1 MSRAKILLVEDNQ
14 LLSASIA
21 EYLEVEGFSVS
32 VEANGIIAQQRILNE
47 QPDLVILD
55 LMLPGR
61 DGVSICRQVRDSYS
75 GYILMFTAKE
85 DEIDQIIGL
94 EIGAD
99 DYLIKPVKPRLL
111 LAKVKSFLRRKET
124 LSPQDNVVIKHGSLR
139 IDTLQRLVTLMQA
152 PVDIT
157 AAEYEVLLLLAK
169 HPGQILSRDFMAQH
183 VKGLEYDGLERSTD
197 NRISQLRKKLN
208 DNARSP
214 KRIKTIRSKGYL
226 FIASAWE

>member
-124 LSPQDNVVIKHGSLR
+124 LSPQDNVVIKHGSLQ
-139 IDTLQRLVTLMQA
+139 IDTRQRLVTLKQT

>member
-1 MSRAKILLVEDNQ
+1 M
-14 LLSASIA
+14 LSASIA
-21 EYLEVEGFSVS
+21 EYLEMEGYRVT

-47 QPDLVILD
+47 HPDLVILD

-61 DGVSICRQVRDSYS
+61 DGVSICRQVRSDYA

-111 LAKVKSFLRRKET
+111 LAKINSFLRRKEVVKEQDSEMILHGN
-124 LSPQDNVVIKHGSLR
+124 LS
-139 IDTLQRLVTLMQA
+139 IDTQKRLVTYKGL
-152 PVDIT
+152 VVSIT

-169 HPGQILSRDFMAQH
+169 NAGEILSREFMAH
-183 VKGLEYDGLERSTD
+183 HLKGLQYDGLERSTD
-197 NRISQLRKKLN
+197 NRVSQLRKKLN
-208 DNARSP
+208 DNGRCP
-214 KRIKTIRSKGYL
+214 EKIKTIRSKGYL
-226 FIASAWE
+226 FVATAWD

>member
-1 MSRAKILLVEDNQ
+1 MEDNQ

-124 LSPQDNVVIKHGSLR
+124 LSPQDNVVIKHGSLQ
-139 IDTLQRLVTLMQA
+139 IDTRQRLVTLKQT

>member
-1 MSRAKILLVEDNQ
+1 MDKAKILLVEDNKM
-14 LLSASIA
+14 LSASIA
-21 EYLEVEGFSVS
+21 EYLEIEGYSVS

-47 QPDLVILD
+47 HPDLVILD

-61 DGVSICRQVRDSYS
+61 DGVSICRQVRSDYA

-111 LAKVKSFLRRKET
+111 LAKINAFLRRKDVVKE
-124 LSPQDNVVIKHGSLR
+124 QDTTMIRHGELC
-139 IDTLQRLVTLMQA
+139 IDTQKRQVTYKQM
-152 PVDIT
+152 VVSVT
-157 AAEYEVLLLLAK
+157 AAEYEALLLLANNA
-169 HPGQILSRDFMAQH
+169 GEILSREYMAQH
-183 VKGLEYDGLERSTD
+183 LKGLQYDGLERSTD

-208 DNARSP
+208 DNGRSP
-214 KRIKTIRSKGYL
+214 EKIKTIRSKGYL
-226 FIASAWE
+226 FVASAWS

>member
-1 MSRAKILLVEDNQ
+1 MEDNQ

-124 LSPQDNVVIKHGSLR
+124 LSPQDNVVIKHGSLQ
-139 IDTLQRLVTLMQA
+139 IDTRQRLVTLKQT

-208 DNARSP
+208 DDARSP

>member
-1 MSRAKILLVEDNQ
+1 MSKAKILLVEDNEM
-14 LLSASIA
+14 LSASIA
-21 EYLEVEGFSVS
+21 EYLEMEGYIVT

-61 DGVSICRQVRDSYS
+61 DGVSICRQVRDQFD
-75 GYILMFTAKE
+75 GFILMFTAKE

-99 DYLIKPVKPRLL
+99 DYLVKPVKPRLL
-111 LAKVKSFLRRKET
+111 LAKINSFLRRKDLVIE
-124 LSPQDNVVIKHGSLR
+124 QDDEMVRHGQLC
-139 IDTLQRLVTLMQA
+139 IDKQRRQVTYKGLTI
-152 PVDIT
+152 DIT
-157 AAEYEVLLLLAK
+157 AAEYEALLLLAQ
-169 HPGQILSRDFMAQH
+169 HSGEILSREFMAQH
-183 VKGLEYDGLERSTD
+183 LKGLEYDGLERSTD

-214 KRIKTIRSKGYL
+214 EKIKTIRSKGYL
-226 FIASAWE
+226 FVASAWG

>member
-21 EYLEVEGFSVS
+21 EYLEMEGFSVS

-61 DGVSICRQVRDSYS
+61 DGVSICRQVRDSYL
-75 GYILMFTAKE
+75 GYILMLTAKE

-111 LAKVKSFLRRKET
+111 LAKVKSFLRRKVT
-124 LSPQDNVVIKHGSLR
+124 FSPQDNVIINHGRLQ
-139 IDTLQRLVTLMQA
+139 IDTRQRLVTLKQT

-157 AAEYEVLLLLAK
+157 AAEYEVLLLLTK
-169 HPGQILSRDFMAQH
+169 HPGEILSRDFMAQH
-183 VKGLEYDGLERSTD
+183 LKGLEYDGLERSTD

-208 DNARSP
+208 DDARSP

>member
-1 MSRAKILLVEDNQ
+1 MSKAKILLVEDNQ
-14 LLSASIA
+14 MLSASIA
-21 EYLEVEGFSVS
+21 EYLEMEGYRVT

-47 QPDLVILD
+47 HPDLVILD

-61 DGVSICRQVRDSYS
+61 DGVSICRQVRSDYA

-111 LAKVKSFLRRKET
+111 LAKINSFLRRKEVVKEQDSEMILHGN
-124 LSPQDNVVIKHGSLR
+124 LS
-139 IDTLQRLVTLMQA
+139 IDTQKRLVTYKGL
-152 PVDIT
+152 VVSIT

-169 HPGQILSRDFMAQH
+169 NAGEILSREFMAH
-183 VKGLEYDGLERSTD
+183 HLKGLQYDGLERSTD
-197 NRISQLRKKLN
+197 NRVSQLRKKLN
-208 DNARSP
+208 DNGRCP
-214 KRIKTIRSKGYL
+214 EKIKTIRSKGYL
-226 FIASAWE
+226 FVATAWD

>member
-1 MSRAKILLVEDNQ
+1 MDKAKILLVEDNKM
-14 LLSASIA
+14 LSASIA
-21 EYLEVEGFSVS
+21 EYLEIEGYSVS

-47 QPDLVILD
+47 HPDLVILD

-61 DGVSICRQVRDSYS
+61 DGVSICRQVRSDYA

-111 LAKVKSFLRRKET
+111 LAKINAFLRRK
-124 LSPQDNVVIKHGSLR
+124 DVVKEQNNTMIRHGELC
-139 IDTLQRLVTLMQA
+139 IDTQKRLVTYKQM
-152 PVDIT
+152 VVSVT
-157 AAEYEVLLLLAK
+157 AAEYEALLLLANNA
-169 HPGQILSRDFMAQH
+169 GEILSREYMAQH
-183 VKGLEYDGLERSTD
+183 LKGLQYDGLERSTD

-208 DNARSP
+208 DNGRSP
-214 KRIKTIRSKGYL
+214 EKIKTIRSKGYL
-226 FIASAWE
+226 FVASAWS